1 MNNPIVELA
10 EYCQS
15 VFKQSILTEVL
26 GKTGPDHNP
35 VVEVQGKYIYGV
47 TVIKNN
53 ESKGNR
59 AFMATSLARAKKYIV
74 SNLT

>member
-35 VVEVQGKYIYGV
+35 VVEVQITLPDSTEFIAKGANQKIAKQ
-47 TVIKNN
+47 TAAIK
-53 ESKGNR
+53 
-59 AFMATSLARAKKYIV
+59 ALAYLKNKKH
-74 SNLT
+74 TE